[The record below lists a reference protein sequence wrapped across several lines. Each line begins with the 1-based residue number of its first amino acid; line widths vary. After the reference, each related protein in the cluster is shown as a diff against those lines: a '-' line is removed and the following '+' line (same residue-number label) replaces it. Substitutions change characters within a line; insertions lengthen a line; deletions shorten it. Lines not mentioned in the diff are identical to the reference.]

1 MQTKPMQAAAQPA
14 MEAAAPG
21 EMRAAGIVSP
31 VRAVIR
37 ASAGNF
43 LEMYDFTVYA
53 YYASYIARAIF
64 PASSEFASL
73 MLTLGTFGAG
83 YLMRPLGA
91 IVLGAYMDRHGRRKG
106 LILGISLMAV
116 GTVAIACT
124 PSYASI
130 GIMAPLAVLLGRL
143 LQGFSAGI
151 VVGGTSVYLAE
162 IATPGHRGFFS
173 SWQSA
178 GQQVAVVIAALLG
191 VTLSAIVP
199 ARSMSAWGWRLP
211 FALGCLIIPVILW
224 LRRSMEETPAFLA
237 REKKPHIGMILRGLA
252 ENWGVVSIGTLLSI
266 MTTVCFYLITAY
278 TPTYGRVV
286 LHLTDHQAFFVTLCV
301 GVSNF
306 VWVPI
311 GGAISDVTGR
321 KASLLFFS
329 IATLFTAYPA
339 MLWMVRHPSYVTLL
353 AVELW
358 FSCIFGGYNGAMVP
372 LLTEIMPADVR
383 GSGFSLAFSIAT
395 GVFGGFTPAVCT
407 YLIHVTGNRAIPAV
421 WLCAAAVAGL
431 VATLICVWKKL
442 PALAWD
448 AAV

>member
-1 MQTKPMQAAAQPA
+1 MQTNEMQTSSRAAAGTSKPNEQRSKA
-14 MEAAAPG
+14 IA
-21 EMRAAGIVSP
+21 SP
-31 VRAVIR
+31 VRAVVR

-64 PASSEFASL
+64 PSSSEFASL

-116 GTVAIACT
+116 GTFTIACT

-173 SWQSA
+173 AWQSA
-178 GQQVAVVIAALLG
+178 GQQVAVVVAALLG

-199 ARSMSAWGWRLP
+199 PRSMSMWGWRLP

-237 REKKPHIGMILRGLA
+237 RDKKPGVAMILRSIA
-252 ENWGVVSIGTLLSI
+252 ENWGVVAIGTLLSI

-278 TPTYGRVV
+278 TPTYGRTV
-286 LHLTDHQAFFVTLCV
+286 LHLTDRQAFLVTLCV
-301 GVSNF
+301 GISNF
-306 VWVPI
+306 LWVPI

-329 IATLFTAYPA
+329 IAALLTAYPA

-372 LLTEIMPADVR
+372 FLTEIMPAAVR

-407 YLIHVTGNRAIPAV
+407 YLIHVTGNQAIPAL

-431 VATLICVWKKL
+431 SATLISVWKGL
-442 PALAWD
+442 PTVAWE
-448 AAV
+448 AGT